1 MKHAL
6 TALAAVSSLTMA
18 APAFAQAWMPIEAR
32 QAMLERRIDRG
43 LDDGSLT
50 RREAMR
56 LRAEFRDIERLED
69 RYRSTRGLQGWE
81 RADLDRRFDRLSQQI
96 RFERRD
102 DQGRDRDRDFGRDRD
117 RDFGRDAG
125 VYRR

>member
-6 TALAAVSSLTMA
+6 TALAAISALSVA
-18 APAFAQAWMPIEAR
+18 APAFAQQWMPINAR
-32 QAMLERRIDRG
+32 QAMLDRRIERG
-43 LDDGSLT
+43 IDDGSLT
-50 RREAMR
+50 RREAIR
-56 LRAEFRDIERLED
+56 LRSEFREIARLEY
-69 RYRSTRGLQGWE
+69 RYRRADGLQGWE
-81 RADLDRRFDRLSQQI
+81 RADLDRRFDRLSRQI

-102 DQGRDRDRDFGRDRD
+102 GQEFGRDFDRDRD